1 MIEQGLLMAQIHLGP
16 KHVKRSIAAPLVFDW
31 WLHPC
36 CRGVAKEVMHVA
48 IQTQLLTVSEAAAFQ
63 IHSHHVA
70 LHLCALGHRIM
81 HHDLWKSFLSYLS
94 ALRSL

>member
-16 KHVKRSIAAPLVFDW
+16 IHVKRSIAASLAFDW
-31 WLHPC
+31 RLHPG

-48 IQTQLLTVSEAAAFQ
+48 IQTQLLTVSEATAFQ

-81 HHDLWKSFLSYLS
+81 HHDLRKSFLSYLS
-94 ALRSL
+94 ALWSL